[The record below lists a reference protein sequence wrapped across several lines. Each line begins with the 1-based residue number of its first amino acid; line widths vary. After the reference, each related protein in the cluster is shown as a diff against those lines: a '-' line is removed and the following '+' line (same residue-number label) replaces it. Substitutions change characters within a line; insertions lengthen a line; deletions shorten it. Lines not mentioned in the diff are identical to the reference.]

1 MSNKRNRKKRKSEN
15 RESLAASERG
25 EFLQLVRRGEDLSL
39 IHILKNVKWDSEKNN
54 DGSYT
59 VTIRGTYP
67 ELNARIGVDFHYTED
82 EEYCWASADQVYI
95 NGTKFTD
102 GATIAMVMALIYGD
116 EDTATAAMAWS
127 IFS

>member
-1 MSNKRNRKKRKSEN
+1 MLRGSKAHGMTLVLVDGGKYKDQIAARMRKPNGTGSWQVYKNCDMEYAEQVTAEHKVT
-15 RESLAASERG
+15 ER
-25 EFLQLVRRGEDLSL
+25 SA
-39 IHILKNVKWDSEKNN
+39 
-54 DGSYT
+54 
-59 VTIRGTYP
+59 

-116 EDTATAAMAWS
+116 EDTAAAAMAWS
-127 IFS
+127 IFA